1 MNNLKLFKNITVF
14 IVSSLLAIVLAVI
27 GFHYA
32 SMLLVLFNMFYF
44 INIITRN

>member
-1 MNNLKLFKNITVF
+1 MNDSTLFINITAF
-14 IVSSLLAIVLAVI
+14 ILSSLLAFILAVI

-44 INIITRN
+44 VYITIRN